1 MKGLLIKDFSLMKG
15 QTRFFII
22 IVVIAI
28 AIGAFYNNLSFM
40 IGYLPFVISLFTLPT
55 ISYDEFDNGNA
66 FLFTLPINRK
76 IYIYEKYCLV
86 FLLGG
91 SSLVLA
97 TLLAIIFGITRNIA
111 SIPEI
116 LITAITILPIMLI
129 IQSVMIPIQL
139 KFGAEKGRIVII
151 GVSGFLFILGIVI
164 IKATEHLGL
173 DIRTYIDN
181 LPMLSMTWFIVSS
194 IAFAILMLFISM
206 KISIAIMNKKE
217 F

>member
-76 IYIYEKYCLV
+76 IYIHEKYCLV

-164 IKATEHLGL
+164 IKTTEHLGL

>member
-97 TLLAIIFGITRNIA
+97 TLLAIIFGITRNIT

-164 IKATEHLGL
+164 IKTTEHLGL

>member
-28 AIGAFYNNLSFM
+28 AMGAFYNNLSFM

-91 SSLVLA
+91 SSLVSA

-129 IQSVMIPIQL
+129 FQAVMIPIHL
-139 KFGAEKGRIVII
+139 KFGAEKGRLVII
-151 GVSGFLFILGIVI
+151 GVSGFLFILGILIV
-164 IKATEHLGL
+164 KATEYLGV
-173 DIRTYIDN
+173 DIRTYIDS
-181 LPMLSMTWFIVSS
+181 LPMLSMTWLIVSS

-206 KISIAIMNKKE
+206 KISITIMNKKE

>member
-76 IYIYEKYCLV
+76 IYIHEKYCLV

-97 TLLAIIFGITRNIA
+97 TLLAIIFEITRNIA

-164 IKATEHLGL
+164 IKTTEHLGL

>member
-1 MKGLLIKDFSLMKG
+1 
-15 QTRFFII
+15 
-22 IVVIAI
+22 
-28 AIGAFYNNLSFM
+28 M

>member
-97 TLLAIIFGITRNIA
+97 TLLAIIFGIARNIA

-164 IKATEHLGL
+164 IKATKHLGL

>member
-164 IKATEHLGL
+164 IKTTEHLGL